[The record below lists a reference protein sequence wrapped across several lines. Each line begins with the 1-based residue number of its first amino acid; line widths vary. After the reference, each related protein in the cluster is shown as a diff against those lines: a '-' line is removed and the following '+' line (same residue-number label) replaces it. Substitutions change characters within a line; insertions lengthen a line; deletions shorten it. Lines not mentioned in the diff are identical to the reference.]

1 MVLKEYGVRLPPEF
15 NWLRIWSS
23 GGLFWTC

>member
-1 MVLKEYGVRLPPEF
+1 MELREVGYEMVTGL

-23 GGLFWTC
+23 GRHLWTL